1 MVNRYACPDDGRS
14 DGHGEYLPRAGPGV
28 QWPHH
33 TDTPEDCVALARQYN
48 YSFVQWNAECYNSS
62 APGGVLARCA
72 ADADPTRCAHC
83 TTDECREQC
92 QEASHA
98 AGASNCFAM
107 NDFATGC
114 VWPGPWCY
122 YQVRHPKVVVFGV
135 EHDTKRCWW
144 SARWSPSASRRSAAT
159 SGSTRTSTLGCRTA
173 R

>member
-28 QWPHH
+28 QRPHH
-33 TDTPEDCVALARQYN
+33 TGTPEECLALARQYN

-135 EHDTKRCWW
+135 HG
-144 SARWSPSASRRSAAT
+144 A
-159 SGSTRTSTLGCRTA
+159 
-173 R
+173 